1 VLVVCTPTGQ
11 IGRQVLTAILGSGT
25 PVRVLVRDPARLSP
39 QARAAAEVI
48 RGSLTDPGAV
58 AEALA
63 GASDV
68 FWLIPP
74 DARAASVEDHLLG
87 FARPLCEALT
97 SQRLVYVSG
106 LTSRQVRG
114 RQVQGRQV
122 QGRQVRGR
130 QVQGRT
136 AGAAADAL
144 IADTGVS
151 CRVLRLPAFMDNI
164 LWQVQQIKHQ
174 GVFSYPVSGDREL
187 PTCATKDI
195 AAVAAGLLL
204 DGTWTGQDSIP
215 LLGAADLSYND
226 MARIMSEVL
235 GRPVRY
241 QQVPGES
248 YQAALIEHGMSTAMA
263 QWLTGLLARV
273 DQGLYNAEPRTPES
287 TTPTTFRQWCEEVL
301 KPVVLA

>member
-1 VLVVCTPTGQ
+1 VT
-11 IGRQVLTAILGSGT
+11 
-25 PVRVLVRDPARLSP
+25 
-39 QARAAAEVI
+39 
-48 RGSLTDPGAV
+48 
-58 AEALA
+58 EALA

-74 DARAASVEDHLLG
+74 DARSPSVEDHLLS

-106 LTSRQVRG
+106 LTSRQMP
-114 RQVQGRQV
+114 
-122 QGRQVRGR
+122 
-130 QVQGRT
+130 GRT
-136 AGAAADAL
+136 AGTAVDAL
-144 IADTGVS
+144 IADTEVS
-151 CRVLRLPAFMDNI
+151 CRVLRMPAFMDNI
-164 LWQVQQIKHQ
+164 LWQVQPIKHQ

-204 DGTWTGQDSIP
+204 DRTWTGQDSIP

-235 GRPVRY
+235 GRPIRY

-248 YQAALIEHGMSTAMA
+248 YQAALIEHGMSTPMA

-301 KPVVLA
+301 KPVILA